1 MNSPTPG
8 TCRFCGCNGD
18 SCNLPSGDKCMW
30 LGPSRTVC
38 TNPACMSA
46 HFAEVARKKAEI
58 RKLTRR
64 PNSAQI
70 HELIRRKKRGKKGRA
85 A

>member
-1 MNSPTPG
+1 
-8 TCRFCGCNGD
+8 
-18 SCNLPSGDKCMW
+18 
-30 LGPSRTVC
+30 
-38 TNPACMSA
+38 MSA